1 MDFDNDDGG
10 KGMKG
15 KSLAVPNEMHEKYN
29 EITEIIKNFCKEN
42 LNEEYEHVCSQL
54 NAALCRKR
62 PSPLVKG
69 KANTWACGIVH
80 AVGTV
85 NFLFDVSQKPTMK
98 AKELYSI
105 FGVSESNG
113 SSKSKQI
120 RDLMKI
126 GIFDPKW
133 TLPSKINNN
142 PMAWMIMVIGLTIDS
157 RYAPREIQEE
167 AFKRGLIPYLPE

>member
-1 MDFDNDDGG
+1 
-10 KGMKG
+10 MKG
-15 KSLAVPNEMHEKYN
+15 KSLTVPNEMQDKYN
-29 EITEIIKNFCKEN
+29 EITEILKNFCEEN
-42 LNEEYEHVCSQL
+42 LNEEYEFVCCQL

-80 AVGTV
+80 AIGMV

-98 AKELYSI
+98 AKELYNKFS
-105 FGVSESNG
+105 VSESNG

-126 GIFDPKW
+126 GVFDPKW
-133 TLPSKINNN
+133 TLPSKINDN
-142 PMAWMIMVIGLTIDS
+142 PMAWMIMVNGLTIDA

-167 AFKRGLIPYLPE
+167 AFKLGLIPYLPE